1 MKVYVRSQSGKWLMP
16 TNPANAR
23 ILLKQ
28 GEAKVIQRTPFA
40 IQLLYETTEHVQP
53 VTVGIDD
60 GGIQVGISA
69 VSKGKSLFQQE
80 ITLRSDIK
88 LKLDT
93 RRQYR
98 RSRRNRKTRYRKSRF
113 LNRKSSIPICK
124 VCGGNAPASQV
135 ICRVCLRKVK
145 GIHQKYAGI
154 PKKVFKIPPSIKA
167 KKEAIIRAVKQI
179 PLPVSRIILEDACF
193 DFQAMENPDIS
204 GRQYQHG
211 ELLYHKNFKQACLVR
226 DKFKCRVCGAESR
239 LQCHHIKPKANGG
252 TDKLSNL
259 MTLCEGCHE
268 RHHKDGLKLPRQES
282 TFYISAAHV
291 QQGKNYLQAELS
303 RIVPLRMTFG
313 YITAHYRNKAGI
325 QKSHVNDA
333 VVIADKQADPLDRYI
348 QTKHVQS
355 RKRSLHEA
363 TARKGRKTPNRTQKR
378 NNKNV
383 FTLKGFSRWDTVQY
397 KGKVGFISGF
407 TGSSSCYIV
416 DIKGNYIKNPMKKYK
431 QVNLREVSLICKNQ
445 TIISQWVEKSPSES
459 KIRKETSR
467 PEN

>member
-1 MKVYVRSQSGKWLMP
+1 MP

-23 ILLKQ
+23 VLLKQ
-28 GEAKVIQRTPFA
+28 GKAKVIQRTPFA
-40 IQLLYETTEHVQP
+40 IQLLYETTEHIQP
-53 VTVGIDD
+53 VIVGIDD
-60 GGIQVGISA
+60 GGIHVGIAA

-88 LKLDT
+88 SKLDT

-135 ICRVCLRKVK
+135 ICRACLIKAK

-154 PKKVFKIPPSIKA
+154 AKKVFKIPPSIKA
-167 KKEAIIRAVKQI
+167 KKEAIIRVVKQI
-179 PLPVSRIILEDACF
+179 PLPVSRIILEDAYF

-226 DKFKCRVCGAESR
+226 DKFKCRVCGAESK
-239 LQCHHIKPKANGG
+239 LQCHHIKSKADGG

-259 MTLCEGCHE
+259 MTLCEDCHE
-268 RHHKDGLKLPRQES
+268 KHHQESLKLPKQKS

-303 RIVPLRMTFG
+303 RIAPLRTTFG
-313 YITAHYRNKAGI
+313 YITAHYRNKAEI

-333 VVIADKQADPLDRYI
+333 VVIADKQADPLDRHI

-363 TARKGRKTPNRTQKR
+363 TARKGRKAPNRTQKR

-383 FTLKGFSRWDTVQY
+383 FTLKGFNRWDTVQY
-397 KGKVGFISGF
+397 RGRVGFISGF
-407 TGSSSCYIV
+407 TGRSSCRIV
-416 DIKGNYIKNPMKKYK
+416 DIHGKYIKNPEKKYT
-431 QVNLREVSLICKNQ
+431 QINLREVRKIHGNRSTVSDYANSSPHRITDSEGNSLAEKLNQ
-445 TIISQWVEKSPSES
+445 E
-459 KIRKETSR
+459 
-467 PEN
+467 